1 MSEEKKFAT
10 PRGAAANRAKAKY
23 NSKAYDQMMVNV
35 PKGQRAVIDEAAKK
49 LGYKSRNQFIMAAI
63 EEKLRQSNVLPE

>member
-1 MSEEKKFAT
+1 MSEKKSYPT
-10 PRGAAANRAKAKY
+10 PRGASANRAKAKY

-49 LGYKSRNQFIMAAI
+49 LGYKSRNEFILAAI
-63 EEKLRQSNVLPE
+63 QKMINGDTTKPS